1 MLDVGRGGFALA
13 EAYAVAPDTRVFDD
27 VNFTTAP
34 FGTTIGLGGAGGGS
48 SSLSG
53 DDGPCERGGDGIG
66 IGGRGRAVS
75 GLENGIRVAAAGA
88 VSAPILL

>member
-1 MLDVGRGGFALA
+1 MA
-13 EAYAVAPDTRVFDD
+13 EAYPVAPDTRVFDD

-34 FGTTIGLGGAGGGS
+34 FGTTMGLGGAGSGS

-53 DDGPCERGGDGIG
+53 DDGPCGRGGDGIG
-66 IGGRGRAVS
+66 IGGRGRAV
-75 GLENGIRVAAAGA
+75 GGPENGIRVAA